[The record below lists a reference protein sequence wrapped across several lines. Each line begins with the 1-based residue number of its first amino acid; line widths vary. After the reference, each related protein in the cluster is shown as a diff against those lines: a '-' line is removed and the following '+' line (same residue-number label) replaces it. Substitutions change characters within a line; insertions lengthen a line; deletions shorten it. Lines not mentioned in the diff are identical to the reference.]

1 MVGKPTH
8 KELEQRIRE
17 LEQRISSFGQQED
30 FLNSSKKEL
39 GTLFEKAP
47 LVMFV
52 LDRERRVCKL
62 NEAAVAMTRRLEKE
76 SIGLRSGEA
85 LRCIN
90 AFDDLKGCGFSAAC
104 KSCVVRNTVMETFRS
119 CQDRRSV
126 EAPIPYTAK
135 NGAVDMWVLVSTTFM
150 KLSEGSRVL
159 VCLEDITERKRVQDA
174 LAESEERLQALSDA
188 SFEAIF
194 LSDKGICL
202 DQNSTAEKMFGFSL
216 QEAVGLNG
224 TEWIIPEDREKVK
237 NNMVSGHEKPYE
249 VTALRKDGTTFPAEI
264 QARMINYRGRNV
276 RVTALRNI
284 IERKQARKELRE
296 SETKYKSLAN
306 NLNVGVYRNSVG
318 SRGKFIEANLAIVK
332 MFGLDSREEFLKVCV
347 SDLYKNPNDLKKFTV
362 RLLKSGA
369 VNNEELELQKLDGS
383 SFIGS
388 VSAVVVRD
396 EKDEV
401 KYFDGIIED
410 ITDRK
415 RVESALIASDEKYRT
430 VLEANPD
437 PVVVYD
443 MQGKVV
449 YFNPAFTDVFGWTL
463 EERLGKKN
471 NDFVPEEAW
480 RETKMMIDK
489 VLSGEQFSGIKTCR
503 YNNKRE
509 IIPTSIS
516 GAIYKDP
523 NGNPIGSVICLR
535 DVSNQKKIEAQ
546 LQQAQKMEAI
556 GTLAGG
562 IAHDF
567 NNILSAILGYSELAL
582 AELPPEASLKNK
594 LEAIHSSGMRARD
607 LVSQILAF
615 SRKDD
620 QVRSIVELHL
630 IVQDALK
637 LLRPAIPTTIDI
649 QTQITSKCQILGDP
663 SRIHQVIMN
672 LCTNAFQAMLE
683 AGGTLTISLSH
694 VKMEGKEL
702 ALTRLPVGVY
712 GKLIISDTGIGI
724 PTENIKR
731 IFDPYFTTKEKGKGT
746 GLGLAAVHGIVKS
759 HGGAILVESQIG
771 KGTAF
776 EVYLPLTK
784 DRNDKRKKPESQI
797 LGGKERVLLI
807 DDEQDILEIEKEMLE
822 KLGYNIKAVDNAQEA
837 LKLFAGQ
844 PDQFDLVITDMTM
857 PHMTGDKLAG
867 ELRKI
872 HPDIPIILCTG
883 FSELISG
890 DKAGTLGIKGFLMK
904 PIGMKD
910 LSRMIRN
917 VLDKKAN

>member
-1 MVGKPTH
+1 MAGKPTH
-8 KELEQRIRE
+8 KELEQRVRE
-17 LEQRISSFGQQED
+17 LEQKISSFGQQEN
-30 FLNSSKKEL
+30 FLNSSQKKL
-39 GTLFEKAP
+39 DTLFEKAP

-76 SIGLRSGEA
+76 SIGLRGGEA

-90 AFDDLKGCGFSAAC
+90 AFDDPKGCGFSAAC
-104 KSCVVRNTVMETFRS
+104 ESCIVRNTVMETFRS
-119 CQDRRSV
+119 CQDHRSV
-126 EAPIPYTAK
+126 EAPIPYETG

-159 VCLEDITERKRVQDA
+159 VCLEDITGRKRVQDA
-174 LAESEERLQALSDA
+174 LVESEARLQALSDA

-194 LSDKGICL
+194 LSEKGICL
-202 DQNSTAEKMFGFSL
+202 DQNSTAEKMFGFTL
-216 QEAVGLNG
+216 QEAIGRNG
-224 TEWIIPEDREKVK
+224 TEWIMPEDREKVK
-237 NNMVSGHEKPYE
+237 NNMMSGHEKPYE
-249 VTALRKDGTTFPAEI
+249 ITALRKDGTTFPAEI

-284 IERKQARKELRE
+284 IERKQARKELRA

-306 NLNVGVYRNSVG
+306 NLNVGVYRNSAG

-332 MFGLDSREEFLKVCV
+332 MFGFDSREEFLKVSV
-347 SDLYKNPNDLKKFTV
+347 SDLYKNPHDRKKFTA
-362 RLLKSGA
+362 RLLKARA

-388 VSAVVVRD
+388 VSAVVVKD

-401 KYFDGIIED
+401 QYFDGIIED

-415 RVESALIASDEKYRT
+415 RVESALIASEEKYRT

-463 EERLGKKN
+463 EERLGKMN
-471 NDFVPEEAW
+471 DDFVPEETW
-480 RETKMMIDK
+480 RETKIMIDK
-489 VLSGEQFSGIKTCR
+489 VLAGEQFAGIETCR
-503 YNNKRE
+503 YNKKRE
-509 IIPTSIS
+509 MIPTSIS

-523 NGNPIGSVICLR
+523 NGNPIGSIICLR
-535 DVSNQKKIEAQ
+535 NVSNQKKIEAQ

-582 AELPPEASLKNK
+582 AELPPETSLKNK
-594 LEAIHSSGMRARD
+594 LEAIHSSGIRARD
-607 LVSQILAF
+607 LVTQILAF
-615 SRKDD
+615 SRKDE
-620 QVRSIVELHL
+620 QVRSIIALHL

-637 LLRPAIPTTIDI
+637 LLRPAIPTTINI

-683 AGGTLTISLSH
+683 TGGTLKISLLR
-694 VKMEGKEL
+694 VKMEGKEPTR
-702 ALTRLPVGVY
+702 ARLPSGVY
-712 GKLIISDTGIGI
+712 GKLIISDTGGGI

-759 HGGAILVESQIG
+759 HGGTILVESQIG
-771 KGTAF
+771 KGTEF
-776 EVYLPLTK
+776 EVYLPLTQ
-784 DRNDKRKKPESQI
+784 DRNDKDEKIESQI

-807 DDEQDILEIEKEMLE
+807 DDEHDILEIEKEMLE
-822 KLGYNIKAVDNAQEA
+822 KLGYNITAVDSTREA

-844 PDQFDLVITDMTM
+844 PDEFDLVITDMTM

-872 HPDIPIILCTG
+872 HSDIPIILCTG
-883 FSELISG
+883 FSELISEE
-890 DKAGTLGIKGFLMK
+890 KADTLGIKGFLMK
-904 PIGMKD
+904 PIGIKD
-910 LSRMIRN
+910 LSNMIRN
-917 VLDKKAN
+917 VLDKKTN